1 MKYRLSALYLPL
13 LLSASAA
20 SAAVLTD
27 NNHQVFIDPET
38 LRIAVADTTV
48 SRGTEKQPV
57 SDLTEYPRRVSWFG
71 RTGILMSPLS

>member
-20 SAAVLTD
+20 SATVLTD

-38 LRIAVADTTV
+38 LHIAVADTTV
-48 SRGTEKQPV
+48 SRGTLFPPSICRWAKDV
-57 SDLTEYPRRVSWFG
+57 IFR
-71 RTGILMSPLS
+71 